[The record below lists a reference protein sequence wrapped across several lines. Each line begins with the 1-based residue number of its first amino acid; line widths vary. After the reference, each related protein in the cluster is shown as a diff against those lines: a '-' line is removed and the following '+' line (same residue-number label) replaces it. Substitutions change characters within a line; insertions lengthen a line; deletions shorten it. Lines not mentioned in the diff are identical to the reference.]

1 MDYSPLR
8 CVFVTFKVSFERTL
22 RKAETHKGEYSIIY
36 LKAGGAQEKFVDKD
50 WIRSG
55 KVFSLNSLASKEKI
69 MARDNNLVSSVDPR
83 ELNVPR
89 LFL

>member
-50 WIRSG
+50 WIRKKRKSFFRE
-55 KVFSLNSLASKEKI
+55 FSRLE
-69 MARDNNLVSSVDPR
+69 REDNGTG
-83 ELNVPR
+83 
-89 LFL
+89 